1 MLKLGMSTGRTAWS
15 VGAPHEMEIS
25 RRSSY
30 CYKQVPASMRMIG
43 EVVEL
48 LSEARVNSERWDDY
62 EPTSLIRR
70 NGYAK
75 VVRLLLEA
83 RENIDV
89 GDSKEYESARLIW
102 AAINGHAEVVKL
114 LLTVQAKVEGK
125 DNRDTNW
132 TPPM

>member
-1 MLKLGMSTGRTAWS
+1 MLKLGMSTGR
-15 VGAPHEMEIS
+15 P
-25 RRSSY
+25 R
-30 CYKQVPASMRMIG
+30 
-43 EVVEL
+43 
-48 LSEARVNSERWDDY
+48 
-62 EPTSLIRR
+62 
-70 NGYAK
+70 

-102 AAINGHAEVVKL
+102 AAINGYAEVVKL

-132 TPPM
+132 TPPKWAAKHGHEGVVKLLQRQ